1 MARNQGMMALLS
13 HLLVVW
19 RAHQMVRTDWS
30 AEEQAYALQV
40 VGVGFQET
48 LTRWSVFSDLDEE
61 ARSATLSASLIEIL
75 GVRDVPEPDLRTAV
89 AEAVHIIEVMCSRL
103 RERMDELTG
112 HDATAG

>member
-1 MARNQGMMALLS
+1 MARNQGVMALLS

-19 RAHQMVRTDWS
+19 REHQMVRTDWS

-75 GVRDVPEPDLRTAV
+75 GVRDVPESDLRMAV
-89 AEAVHIIEVMCSRL
+89 AEAVHTIEVMCSRL
-103 RERMDELTG
+103 RELMDELTG
-112 HDATAG
+112 HEATAG